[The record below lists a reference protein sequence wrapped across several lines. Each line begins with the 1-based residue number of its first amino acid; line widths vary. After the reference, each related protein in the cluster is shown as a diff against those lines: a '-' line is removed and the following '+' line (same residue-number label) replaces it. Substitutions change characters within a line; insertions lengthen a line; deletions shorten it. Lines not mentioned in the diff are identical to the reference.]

1 VGVTASPQIFELA
14 QDRKQILVEA
24 VTADP
29 LLTHALMKAGDAKA
43 RNRRLDDWLRQISY
57 VKTHPISCPEIE
69 DETEARIFEAYN
81 AGLRASGAYDFDDL
95 LLLGYQLLTG
105 YPKIAGFYRRLY
117 EYVCV
122 DEAQDLNE
130 AQYALLQAFC
140 GEAFNNVMMV
150 GDPNQ
155 AIYGFNTSSPEF
167 MDHFQS
173 DFSATKIELTDNFRS
188 SRVVVQIAQA
198 LEPTYEVEGQLP
210 ILGEAGLLV
219 GKDESDEAHRIVDR
233 LSELLSSGHRDVE
246 GTITPSRCAI
256 LGRTRFTLLAVEKEL
271 EARGIPFY
279 KRLSSLHEN
288 ESDLVD
294 DFHLALRIIANPLDK
309 LHLAA
314 LAKKWMQPSA
324 VLRTS
329 STVDDILAL
338 LRSLSEGHRD
348 HQAVYDAITAVLN
361 ESGRVDLMSAVR
373 VLRDYADELDGE
385 DRRAVYDDTEV
396 LAGEW
401 DQYLRN
407 GSGGS
412 RQIGG
417 FLSSMALGTTQVPNT
432 GGVALLT
439 VHSSKGLEFEVVFL
453 AGMAEGVFPDY
464 RAQGKRKEMAEERR
478 NAFVAVT
485 RSKRLLFFSYPRT
498 RLMPWGDTWIGKPS
512 SYLNAISSFLTS

>member
-1 VGVTASPQIFELA
+1 
-14 QDRKQILVEA
+14 
-24 VTADP
+24 
-29 LLTHALMKAGDAKA
+29 
-43 RNRRLDDWLRQISY
+43 
-57 VKTHPISCPEIE
+57 
-69 DETEARIFEAYN
+69 
-81 AGLRASGAYDFDDL
+81 
-95 LLLGYQLLTG
+95 
-105 YPKIAGFYRRLY
+105 
-117 EYVCV
+117 
-122 DEAQDLNE
+122 
-130 AQYALLQAFC
+130 
-140 GEAFNNVMMV
+140 MMV

-324 VLRTS
+324 VLWTS